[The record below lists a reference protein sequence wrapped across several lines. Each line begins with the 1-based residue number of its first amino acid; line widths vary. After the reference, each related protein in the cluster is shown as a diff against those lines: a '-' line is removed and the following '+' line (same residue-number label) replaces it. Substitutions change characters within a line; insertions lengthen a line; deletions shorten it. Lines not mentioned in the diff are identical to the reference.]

1 MRSIDQILGIVVGV
15 LFLVGIVL
23 MIQRRRLKTKTRE
36 QWNDLRMK

>member
-1 MRSIDQILGIVVGV
+1 MRSIDQILGVVVGV